1 MEMIRLGSGRRA
13 AFGAGVLIVLGIAI
27 LLIWA
32 LFNFG
37 NLGNQTHYHTLMGDV
52 SGLRPG
58 ANVEIAGYQVGVV
71 QAIEPVAEKSPLLF
85 AVELRVGADW
95 VLPDD
100 TKAVLS
106 RPNPVAAPIVLL
118 KLGTSGTPLEHD
130 GEIATDRE
138 SVLPDQ
144 LAQLMVT
151 VSTLIDE
158 DIRPLTTALRGTVE
172 TLNVH
177 VSDNLP
183 PLMYDARDTL
193 DRVNASV
200 RDLQLSVATLTARA
214 SRALSDENVAAIN
227 NTLASLDRA
236 AEQLN
241 RLLAESET
249 LVTNADTLVNDLG
262 ETVEGVDSVVR
273 ETGPAAAALAGDA
286 QFVVQSATPR
296 LNAILL
302 NLERATEDMAGLA
315 AELRRNPALVIGI
328 EPSETGP
335 GQ

>member
-13 AFGAGVLIVLGIAI
+13 AFGAGVLIVLGLAI
-27 LLIWA
+27 LLVWA

-37 NLGNQTHYHTLMGDV
+37 NLGNQTHYHTHLSDV
-52 SGLRPG
+52 SGLRRG

-71 QAIEPVAEKSPLLF
+71 QAINPVAEKSPPLF

-95 VLPDD
+95 VLPAD

-118 KLGTSGTPLEHD
+118 KLGTSTTALEHD
-130 GEIATDRE
+130 AIIAADRE
-138 SVLPDQ
+138 NVLPDQ
-144 LAQLMVT
+144 LAHLMVT
-151 VSTLIDE
+151 VSTLIEE
-158 DIRPLTTALRGTVE
+158 DIRPLTTALRATVE

-183 PLMYDARDTL
+183 PLLYDARDTL
-193 DRVNASV
+193 DRVNATV
-200 RDLQLSVATLTARA
+200 RDIQRDMAILTARA
-214 SRALSDENVAAIN
+214 TRVLSDENVATAT
-227 NTLASLDRA
+227 NTLASLDRS
-236 AEQLN
+236 AEQLS
-241 RLLAESET
+241 RLLAESES
-249 LVTNADTLVNDLG
+249 LVTNANSLVGEVG
-262 ETVEGVDSVVR
+262 ETVAGIDRVVR

-302 NLERATEDMAGLA
+302 NLERASEDMAGLA
-315 AELRRNPALVIGI
+315 AELRRNPAIVIGV